1 MTRQP
6 QLDHKQ
12 TYPDHGRR
20 GYPKAPPG
28 GETAMTEIKAI
39 LTDVR
44 SGALPLS
51 EIPAFVLW
59 LLVKSFRS
67 LRWKR

>member
-1 MTRQP
+1 
-6 QLDHKQ
+6 
-12 TYPDHGRR
+12 
-20 GYPKAPPG
+20 
-28 GETAMTEIKAI
+28 MTEIKAI

>member
-1 MTRQP
+1 
-6 QLDHKQ
+6 
-12 TYPDHGRR
+12 
-20 GYPKAPPG
+20 
-28 GETAMTEIKAI
+28 MTEIKAI

-59 LLVKSFRS
+59 LLAKSFYS
-67 LRWKR
+67 LVGFVGERWKR